1 MSGPLSWVLGE
12 VAAATS
18 GRVDGPDVTVTS
30 ISTDSRT
37 LTPDALFVAL
47 SGDRFDG
54 HDFAADAIANGA
66 AGVLVA
72 TGRAS
77 SLVPR
82 VTVVDPRTALRDLAV
97 LRRSELSVPVVA
109 VTGSTGKTSTKD
121 ILAHILPEAWA
132 SPASYNN
139 EIGVPLTVLSTPRD
153 ARVLVVEVGSRG
165 TGHIALLV
173 PAIRPDVA
181 VITNLG
187 IAHFET
193 FGSKDKLAS
202 AKRELVAGLGSGGV
216 AVLPFD
222 EPRLTGSYPGRTLT
236 FGADVRADV
245 SFSDLEVDRWGRP
258 GFTMGFDGDTR
269 PVDMAMAG
277 AHQAYNATAAAAAAI
292 AIGLDLDSIVAGLQ
306 RATGSEGRMEI
317 HQGSV
322 TVVNDAY
329 NANPDSMAAAL
340 RTVATM
346 PGRHVAVLGLM
357 AELGEVAERE
367 HVRIGEL
374 VRSLGFAAVIVVGD
388 EPGIAVTAG
397 RIARKVEDGDEA
409 LRVLEG
415 FRRDGDVV
423 LVKASHSV
431 GLEALA
437 MRLVEEVNA

>member
-37 LTPDALFVAL
+37 LTPAALFVAL

>member
-367 HVRIGEL
+367 HVRIGDL